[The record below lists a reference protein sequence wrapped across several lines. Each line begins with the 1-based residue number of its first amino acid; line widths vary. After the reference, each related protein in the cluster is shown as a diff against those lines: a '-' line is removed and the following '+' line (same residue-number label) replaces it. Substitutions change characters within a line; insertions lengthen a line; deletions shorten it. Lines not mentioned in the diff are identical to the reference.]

1 MKEENPEAIV
11 IGEVWEDASD
21 KISYSVRR
29 AYLQGDELDS
39 VMNYPFKNAIVA
51 FLCDKNS
58 AYLAETVA
66 NIVDHYP
73 KATLDCLM
81 NILGTHDTARILTVL
96 GGKQARTKDEMASD
110 SASMNEAERFA
121 AVQKLKIAALLLYTL
136 PGVPCTYYGDEIG
149 MEGFGDPF
157 CRRCFDES
165 EANTGL
171 TDYYRRLGAIR
182 KEYADVFTTGKY
194 EEIYEKNGCFV
205 FVRRG
210 FSRSVYTCVNLSSEK
225 YSAEIDHAFDLLNQ
239 CDLPQKFTMESGG
252 YCLFS
257 AKN

>member
-1 MKEENPEAIV
+1 
-11 IGEVWEDASD
+11 
-21 KISYSVRR
+21 
-29 AYLQGDELDS
+29 
-39 VMNYPFKNAIVA
+39 
-51 FLCDKNS
+51 
-58 AYLAETVA
+58 
-66 NIVDHYP
+66 
-73 KATLDCLM
+73 
-81 NILGTHDTARILTVL
+81 
-96 GGKQARTKDEMASD
+96 
-110 SASMNEAERFA
+110 MNEAERFA

-194 EEIYEKNGCFV
+194 EEIYEKSGCFV

-210 FSRSVYTCVNLSSEK
+210 VSRSVYTCVNLSSEK
-225 YSAEIDHAFDLLNQ
+225 YSAEIDHHTFDLLNQ